1 MHLPRSAT
9 GVVAGVLALVG
20 LGSAIGW
27 LTGRTGGSGVI
38 LDVLLPLALAG
49 VLFAADQK
57 PRIRRRPVTIDI
69 PAEAPPS
76 AAAAATSA
84 SASPLPTSNDPGAI
98 DHQRSLA
105 EGMRATLELLHSRL
119 HLTSAILLWPR
130 ADGFAI
136 RSGVSSRSDL
146 VTGPIPFNAGILAA
160 VQEDRRSAVMAPVR
174 TDRPM
179 APWYG
184 ETGGVGAI
192 IVLQVPVPEGRPAVL
207 AADRASGDPWTEEER
222 EVLEIAVRR
231 LAADFAVERGLRDLG
246 RDLDRLR
253 TVCQGLVELSGVL
266 GVESVCE
273 ATARAVAAFLDY
285 DFLAVSL
292 REESHHVVV
301 YVEGDE
307 APTAKGRRHGL
318 EEGIV
323 GQVLRTN
330 HLLPAGGVCRGATPI
345 FCNDERV
352 DGLRSL
358 LVLPLRSES
367 GEAIAAL
374 VLGARRPNM
383 LRRPQLEILAMI
395 GAQEGV
401 KIDLA
406 QAHEK
411 IRLLAT
417 TDGLTGLANHRTF
430 QHAFDM
436 MLERGRRSQ
445 CPLCLVFCDLDHFKQ
460 INDTYGHPFGDEV
473 LRRVAG
479 VFLKTIRRVDL
490 AARYGGEEF
499 ALLLEGADEQG
510 GRQMAERIRLGVER
524 LSLSHRGQPVPVT
537 VSMGLA
543 FFPKDAEDKDTLV
556 SHADQAL
563 YRAKTGG
570 RNRIVAWSEVG
581 EGGRA

>member
-9 GVVAGVLALVG
+9 GVVASILAL
-20 LGSAIGW
+20 LGIASATGW
-27 LTGRTGGSGVI
+27 LTGRSTTSGTI
-38 LDVLLPLALAG
+38 LDVILPLLLAG
-49 VLFAADQK
+49 ILFVFGDK
-57 PRIRRRPVTIDI
+57 PRRNRRPVTIDS
-69 PAEAPPS
+69 PAGTSPAQAEPPS
-76 AAAAATSA
+76 PAASDPAA
-84 SASPLPTSNDPGAI
+84 PGP
-98 DHQRSLA
+98 QRILA
-105 EGMRATLELLHSRL
+105 EGIRATLELLHIRL
-119 HLTSAILLWPR
+119 HLCSAILLWPR
-130 ADGFAI
+130 EEGFAI
-136 RSGVSSRSDL
+136 RSGVSCRSDL
-146 VTGPIPFNAGILAA
+146 VTGTIPVNAGILAA
-160 VQEDRRSAVMAPVR
+160 VREDRRSAAMAPVR

-184 ETGGVGAI
+184 EPGGVGAI
-192 IVLQVPVPEGRPAVL
+192 IVLQVPVPGGRPAVL
-207 AADRASGDPWTEEER
+207 AADRTNGDPWTDEER

-231 LAADFAVERGLRDLG
+231 LSADFAVERRLHDLG

-253 TVCQGLVELSGVL
+253 TVCQGLAELSGVL

-273 ATARAVAAFLDY
+273 ATARAVAAFLEY

-292 REESHHVVV
+292 REEQHHVVV
-301 YVEGDE
+301 YVEGGL
-307 APTAKGRRHGL
+307 APVTKGQRHGL
-318 EEGIV
+318 EEGLV

-345 FCNDERV
+345 FSNDERV
-352 DGLRSL
+352 EGLHSL

-374 VLGARRPNM
+374 VLGSRRPSM
-383 LRRPQLEILAMI
+383 LQRTQLEILEMI
-395 GAQEGV
+395 GAQVGV

-436 MLERGRRSQ
+436 MLERGRRAQ
-445 CPLCLVFCDLDHFKQ
+445 CPLCLVLCDLDHFKQ
-460 INDTYGHPFGDEV
+460 INDTHGHPFGDEV

-479 VFLKTIRRVDL
+479 VFQKTIRRVDL

-499 ALLLEGADEQG
+499 ALLLEGADERG

-524 LSLSHRGQPVPVT
+524 LSLSHRGQPVVVT

-543 FFPKDAEDKDTLV
+543 FYPKDAEDKDTLV

-563 YRAKTGG
+563 YLAKAGG

-581 EGGRA
+581 EGRRAQP